1 MRSLTDFADVRSPED
16 LSRRQRLLIGYVF
29 GLVCVV
35 LFYTIVYNT
44 GMRTLEGDSHSLFRS
59 FQTVVETMTTTG
71 YGADSPWTTPWMNAL
86 VVTMQLSGIAIG
98 FFTLR
103 VLVIPLFERTS
114 LDLDDRLTSKDDH
127 VVIGEYR
134 RDSGVL
140 LDELER
146 LGIDY
151 VLIDSEEEEAKRL
164 SDDGYQAINGDPETV
179 ETLERASIHEA
190 DLLVTDAGDR
200 NASIA
205 LSALDLNA
213 DLRVASLTES
223 TRRNAALERIGV
235 DSVISPHVLIG
246 RRLAH
251 KATTSVSFPEGTALG
266 EDVEIREVLVR
277 RRSPLRGTAV
287 RDTPFFD
294 HPNLTLV
301 AGWFDGD
308 LRLPPDPTDR
318 LMPNTVLLLAG
329 PKGAIDDVSE
339 KLSGTGLRTTRDHT
353 SVVVAGA
360 GEGGRAVVE
369 TLPEDVSTT
378 TVDVEDHDGV
388 DLVGDVGDPETLT
401 EAGLDEATAL
411 VVTVDD
417 DATALLTVA
426 LARSLNEDIEILAR
440 VTDEDKVRT
449 AFSGGADYVLSIQ
462 QATARLLAREVYGED
477 VISPVSQ
484 IRMIRTDAAPLAGR
498 SIDEVNAG
506 SETGWVIV
514 GVERDGEYLTDEK
527 TAIRDTDRL
536 LVAGTDAMIRE
547 FEDGTALS

>member
-1 MRSLTDFADVRSPED
+1 MRSLTEFTDVRSPED
-16 LSRRQRLLIGYVF
+16 LSRRQRLLLAYVF

-35 LFYTIVYNT
+35 LFYTVVYNT

-71 YGADSPWTTPWMNAL
+71 YGADSPWTTPWMNVL

-114 LDLDDRLTSKDDH
+114 LDLDDRLTAKDDH

-277 RRSPLRGTAV
+277 RGSPLRGTAV

-318 LMPNTVLLLAG
+318 LMSNTVLLLAG
-329 PKGAIDDVSE
+329 PKEAIDDVQTE
-339 KLSGTGLRTTRDHT
+339 LSGTGLRTTRDHS

-360 GEGGRAVVE
+360 GEGGRAVVD

-378 TVDVEDHDGV
+378 TVDVEDYEGV
-388 DLVGDVGDPETLT
+388 DVVGDVGDPETLSA
-401 EAGLDEATAL
+401 AGIEDATAL

-417 DATALLTVA
+417 DATALLTIA
-426 LARSLNEDIEILAR
+426 LARSLSDDIEILAR

-449 AFSGGADYVLSIQ
+449 AFAGGADYVLSIQ

-484 IRMIRTDAAPLAGR
+484 IRLIRTDAAPFAGQ
-498 SIDEVNAG
+498 SIDEANEG

-514 GVERDGEYLTDEK
+514 GLERDGEYKTDE
-527 TAIRDTDRL
+527 TTPINEDDTV

-547 FEDGTALS
+547 FEEGTALS

>member
-1 MRSLTDFADVRSPED
+1 MRSLTEFTDVRSFED
-16 LSRRQRLLIGYVF
+16 LSRRQRLLLGYVF

-35 LFYTIVYNT
+35 LFYTVVYNT

-71 YGADSPWTTPWMNAL
+71 YGADSPWTTPWMNVL

-114 LDLDDRLTSKDDH
+114 LDLDDRLTTKDDH
-127 VVIGEYR
+127 IVIGEYR

-151 VLIDSEEEEAKRL
+151 VLIDSEEDEAKRL
-164 SDDGYQAINGDPETV
+164 SDDGYQAIYGDPETV
-179 ETLERASIHEA
+179 ETLERASIGDA
-190 DLLVTDAGDR
+190 NLLVTDAGDR

-205 LSALDLNA
+205 LSALDLNG

-223 TRRNAALERIGV
+223 TRRNQALKRIGV
-235 DSVISPHVLIG
+235 DTVVSPHVLIG

-251 KATTSVSFPEGTALG
+251 KATTSVAFPEGTALG
-266 EDVEIREVLVR
+266 EDVEVREVLVR
-277 RRSPLRGTAV
+277 RGSPLRDTAV

-318 LMPNTVLLLAG
+318 LMENTVLMLAG
-329 PKGAIDDVSE
+329 PKEAIDDVRDE
-339 KLSGTGLRTTRDHT
+339 LSGTGIRTTREHT

-369 TLPEDVSTT
+369 ALPEDVSTT
-378 TVDVEDHDGV
+378 TIDVDDHEGVDV
-388 DLVGDVGDPETLT
+388 VGDVGDPETLT
-401 EAGLDEATAL
+401 AAGIEDATAL
-411 VVTVDD
+411 VVTVDE
-417 DATALLTVA
+417 DATALLTIA
-426 LARSLNEDIEILAR
+426 LARSISDDIEILAR
-440 VTDEDKVRT
+440 VTDDDKVRT

-484 IRMIRTDAAPLAGR
+484 IRLIRTDATPFAGQ
-498 SIDEVNAG
+498 SIDEANEG
-506 SETGWVIV
+506 SETGWVII
-514 GVERDGEYLTDEK
+514 GLERDGECKTDE
-527 TAIRDTDRL
+527 TTHIHEDDTV

-547 FEDGTALS
+547 FEEGTALS